1 MNTIERIE
9 LQAKVDDLQN
19 RYILALD
26 NKDMDGWLATFAD
39 RDEASYTCIS
49 AENDANNWPIALMM
63 DDCKARLQDRI
74 TFINQIWKGTFQDYR
89 TRHFTQRLSCDQV
102 AEDTFRVRSNFIIDY
117 SFDPHPTKVLA
128 AGIYDDLVAIDGE
141 KIHFL
146 SKRAI
151 YDTTVLPQYIVY
163 PF

>member
-1 MNTIERIE
+1 MGAMEQLDLRIK
-9 LQAKVDDLQN
+9 LDDLQN

-26 NKDMDGWLATFAD
+26 NKDMPGWLATFAE
-39 RDEASYTCIS
+39 RDDASYICIS
-49 AENDANNWPIALMM
+49 AENEDNGWPIALML
-63 DDCKARLQDRI
+63 DDCRTRLQDRI

-89 TRHFTQRLSCDQV
+89 TRHFTQRLSCEQESDN
-102 AEDTFRVRSNFIIDY
+102 TYRVRSNFSIEY

-128 AGIYDDLVAIDGE
+128 AGIYDDLVTIDEGE
-141 KIHFL
+141 ALFL